1 MPKKLDLTNQRFG
14 KLIALYPTEQRKR
27 GNIVWACQCDCGKI
41 HYVPAQMLKNGTIQ
55 SCGCSRIGNGLID
68 LTNQKFGKLTV
79 LELVPNKR
87 KWRSSV
93 WKCKCDCGNICE
105 VDSHSLRKGDTS
117 SCGCLKSKGEEK
129 IIQLLHNLN
138 LDFEYQK
145 TFETCKLDFPL
156 KYDFFIPS
164 LQLIIEYDGEQ
175 HFKPIKGFGGEK
187 RFKEQQSYDNFKNDW
202 CKNNHIAILRIPYY
216 DFEKLNENFL
226 LQSIQK
232 VKESIEE
239 L

>member
-1 MPKKLDLTNQRFG
+1 
-14 KLIALYPTEQRKR
+14 
-27 GNIVWACQCDCGKI
+27 
-41 HYVPAQMLKNGTIQ
+41 MLKNGTIQ
-55 SCGCSRIGNGLID
+55 SCGCSRIGNGLMD

-105 VDSHSLRKGDTS
+105 VDSHSLRKGNTS

-156 KYDFFIPS
+156 KYDFF
-164 LQLIIEYDGEQ
+164 Y
-175 HFKPIKGFGGEK
+175 
-187 RFKEQQSYDNFKNDW
+187 
-202 CKNNHIAILRIPYY
+202 
-216 DFEKLNENFL
+216 
-226 LQSIQK
+226 SIFI
-232 VKESIEE
+232 VNY
-239 L
+239 